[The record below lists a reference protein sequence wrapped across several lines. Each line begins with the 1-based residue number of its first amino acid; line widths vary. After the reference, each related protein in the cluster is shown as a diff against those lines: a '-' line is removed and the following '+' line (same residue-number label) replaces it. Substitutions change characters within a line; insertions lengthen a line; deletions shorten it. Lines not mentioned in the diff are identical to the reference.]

1 MPDNIPAPFD
11 QGLFLIHL
19 NRGKDHLEKGNF
31 SSAEQELIE
40 ARRMRPSDDKVLNA
54 LGLVYFKQEKYS
66 EADEI
71 YRLLIL
77 ANPESLPLHFNH
89 GLICFKLGKL
99 DQAEAA
105 FLRALEIKPDN
116 PKIHF
121 YLGNIYERKK
131 QYYNAIFQYRKA
143 GANIMVKRVQA
154 KIASDPSRSVGP
166 SAPPEEIAA
175 PVEEP
180 TVPQL
185 APVGP
190 VGSSGP
196 GPAEPLEPLEPLRED
211 EQRKLRE
218 RMVGEL
224 LAVTPERSKTDPA
237 LPVPAPPPESDED
250 LKVTVDQID
259 KKRFLATLLGPP
271 PSPVEGATPTPAA
284 NPSPDATAPPG
295 ASQTVVRHREPVETD
310 ASFAELGR
318 AKVLSGAHPGLFA
331 PHGSVAPPRPG
342 APSTEDTLRLGAPPI
357 IPSGPMLP
365 FERRGAPP
373 VDHEEKGIGRI
384 YTQLRRRDDTFR
396 YLENSLMEVNFSG
409 KVYIKQGTIYS
420 YTGNLTFWVKPQRED
435 EAVPPLVIVSGTGK
449 LLLTDSQREISVM
462 HVNGEEVLVEPS
474 HLLACEETL
483 TPRYAVIER
492 DGSITPRLHVLAIEG
507 TGMVALSV
515 RTKPLLLNVSPG
527 YPVNVSSASV
537 ISWSGSLVPTIVDD
551 EALAELMLPHVSGAV
566 NLRLEGHGKVM
577 MERS

>member
-19 NRGKDHLEKGNF
+19 NRGKEHLEKGNLPA
-31 SSAEQELIE
+31 AEQELEE
-40 ARRMRPSDDKVLNA
+40 ARRMRPSDDKVLNL
-54 LGLVYFKQEKYS
+54 LGLVYFKQDKHA

-154 KIASDPSRSVGP
+154 KIASDPGRSAAPAPTAEAPGEASAAPPPAPSASRS
-166 SAPPEEIAA
+166 PETQPRAA
-175 PVEEP
+175 E
-180 TVPQL
+180 
-185 APVGP
+185 
-190 VGSSGP
+190 
-196 GPAEPLEPLEPLRED
+196 
-211 EQRKLRE
+211 EQRKLQE
-218 RMVGEL
+218 QMVGDL
-224 LAVTPERSKTDPA
+224 LAVTPERSLTKTDPA
-237 LPVPAPPPESDED
+237 IQAGDEED
-250 LKVTVDQID
+250 LKVTVDHID
-259 KKRFLATLLGPP
+259 KKRFLATLLGGP
-271 PSPVEGATPTPAA
+271 EGGAP
-284 NPSPDATAPPG
+284 APPDVPP
-295 ASQTVVRHREPVETD
+295 TVVRHREPVESD
-310 ASFAELGR
+310 ASFSEIAR
-318 AKVLSGAHPGLFA
+318 PKVLSGTHPGLFA
-331 PHGSVAPPRPG
+331 PGAKPVPSPPPPP
-342 APSTEDTLRLGAPPI
+342 ANDDTVRLGTPPVI
-357 IPSGPMLP
+357 ASGPMLP
-365 FERRGAPP
+365 YERRGANP
-373 VDHEEKGIGRI
+373 VEPEDKGLGRI

-396 YLENSLMEVNFSG
+396 YLENNLMEVNFSG
-409 KVYIKQGTIYS
+409 KIYIKQGTIYS

-435 EAVPPLVIVSGTGK
+435 EVVPPLVIVSGTGK
-449 LLLTDSQREISVM
+449 LLLTDGQREISVM
-462 HVNGEEVLVEPS
+462 HVNGEEVLIEPS

-483 TPRYAVIER
+483 TPRYAIIER
-492 DGSITPRLHVLAIEG
+492 EGANAPRLHVLALEG

-515 RTKPLLLNVSPG
+515 RTRPLLLNVSPG
-527 YPVNVSSASV
+527 YPVNVSSGSI

-551 EALAELMLPHVSGAV
+551 EALAELMLPHIGGAV
-566 NLRLEGHGKVM
+566 NLRLEGTGKVM
-577 MERS
+577 MERSSPLGAPDRDPSRSRA

>member
-1 MPDNIPAPFD
+1 
-11 QGLFLIHL
+11 LIHL

-31 SSAEQELIE
+31 ALAEVELIE
-40 ARRMRPSDDKVLNA
+40 ARRMRPSDEKVLNA
-54 LGLVYFKQEKYS
+54 LGLVYFKQEKYG

-99 DQAEAA
+99 DQAEGA

-154 KIASDPSRSVGP
+154 KIASDPSRSVGA
-166 SAPPEEIAA
+166 SALPEETAA

-190 VGSSGP
+190 VGSSGAV
-196 GPAEPLEPLEPLRED
+196 GPAEPLEPLGED

-237 LPVPAPPPESDED
+237 LPAPAAPTESGED
-250 LKVTVDQID
+250 RKVTVDLID
-259 KKRFLATLLGPP
+259 KKRILATLLG
-271 PSPVEGATPTPAA
+271 PSPVEGATPPAA
-284 NPSPDATAPPG
+284 QPSPDATAPPG

-318 AKVLSGAHPGLFA
+318 ARVLSGAHPGLFA
-331 PHGSVAPPRPG
+331 PPSSVAQPPPS
-342 APSTEDTLRLGAPPI
+342 APSTEDTLRVGTPPV
-357 IPSGPMLP
+357 IPSGPVLP
-365 FERRGAPP
+365 
-373 VDHEEKGIGRI
+373 
-384 YTQLRRRDDTFR
+384 
-396 YLENSLMEVNFSG
+396 
-409 KVYIKQGTIYS
+409 
-420 YTGNLTFWVKPQRED
+420 
-435 EAVPPLVIVSGTGK
+435 
-449 LLLTDSQREISVM
+449 
-462 HVNGEEVLVEPS
+462 
-474 HLLACEETL
+474 
-483 TPRYAVIER
+483 
-492 DGSITPRLHVLAIEG
+492 
-507 TGMVALSV
+507 
-515 RTKPLLLNVSPG
+515 
-527 YPVNVSSASV
+527 
-537 ISWSGSLVPTIVDD
+537 
-551 EALAELMLPHVSGAV
+551 
-566 NLRLEGHGKVM
+566 
-577 MERS
+577 

>member
-1 MPDNIPAPFD
+1 MPDNISAPFD

-19 NRGKDHLEKGNF
+19 NRGKEYLEKGNLPG
-31 SSAEQELIE
+31 AELELEE
-40 ARRMRPSDDKVLNA
+40 ARRMRPSDDKVLNL
-54 LGLVYFKQEKYS
+54 LGLAYFKQEKYT

-77 ANPESLPLHFNH
+77 ANPDSLPLHFNH

-154 KIASDPSRSVGP
+154 KIASDPSRSGAG
-166 SAPPEEIAA
+166 SAPASTPTAA
-175 PVEEP
+175 PTE
-180 TVPQL
+180 
-185 APVGP
+185 
-190 VGSSGP
+190 P
-196 GPAEPLEPLEPLRED
+196 GPAVD
-211 EQRKLRE
+211 EQRRLQE
-218 RMVGEL
+218 QMVGEL

-237 LPVPAPPPESDED
+237 IPAGIPAEEAGD

-259 KKRFLATLLGPP
+259 KQRFLATLLGGAEGAEKGAT
-271 PSPVEGATPTPAA
+271 PVPAEGATPPAQTQ
-284 NPSPDATAPPG
+284 TALEAPRSPG
-295 ASQTVVRHREPVETD
+295 ATPTVVRHREAVETD
-310 ASFAELGR
+310 ASFAEIGR
-318 AKVLSGAHPGLFA
+318 AKILSGAHAGLFA
-331 PHGSVAPPRPG
+331 PRSSATLPPSSAAR
-342 APSTEDTLRLGAPPI
+342 SEDTVRLGAPPVI
-357 IPSGPMLP
+357 QAGPALP
-365 FERRGAPP
+365 FERRGASNPDP
-373 VDHEEKGIGRI
+373 EEKGMGRI

-396 YLENSLMEVNFSG
+396 YLENNLMEVNFSG

-449 LLLTDSQREISVM
+449 LLLTDSQKEISVM
-462 HVNGEEVLVEPS
+462 HVDGEEVLVEPS

-492 DGSITPRLHVLAIEG
+492 EGSATPRLHVLSIEG

-515 RTKPLLLNVSPG
+515 RTKPLLLNVTPG

-551 EALAELMLPHVSGAV
+551 EALAELMLPHASGAV
-566 NLRLEGHGKVM
+566 NLRLEGTGKVM
-577 MERS
+577 MERSSP